1 VSLGAGEIAQVAQPY
16 DRGGPGSPVVR
27 RAVQELGESAG
38 ATDNTPTMPTASA
51 PIGSAKR
58 RNTRLQFGRVLR
70 IYLHH
75 GSRCGHPLIA
85 VLPAGGDTLS
95 GTFDILAILRYLKSL
110 GIITGNE
117 YLSGWELGVETISGS
132 GSMTVNQLSYTWN

>member
-1 VSLGAGEIAQVAQPY
+1 VRTLNIVQAIVGFAGRIDEIEILPRTCAVAAARSSLAG
-16 DRGGPGSPVVR
+16 
-27 RAVQELGESAG
+27 
-38 ATDNTPTMPTASA
+38 
-51 PIGSAKR
+51 
-58 RNTRLQFGRVLR
+58 RLSSGCR
-70 IYLHH
+70 
-75 GSRCGHPLIA
+75 S
-85 VLPAGGDTLS
+85 AGGDTLS